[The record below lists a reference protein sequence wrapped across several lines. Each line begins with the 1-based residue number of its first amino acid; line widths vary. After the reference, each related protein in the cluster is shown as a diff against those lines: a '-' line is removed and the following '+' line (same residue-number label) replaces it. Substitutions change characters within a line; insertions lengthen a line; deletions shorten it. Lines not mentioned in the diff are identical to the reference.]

1 RHSCTRLLYGP
12 ANIAYPLATGAGFS
26 SPLRGDTGPTAWSS
40 PVYPLLLAGI
50 FRIFGTFNLHAFFA
64 AVALN
69 ILCSTLTCIP
79 LYFATRRMGGAFLAS
94 TATWLWAVFPNAI
107 IIPFE
112 WIWDTSLSSLLVA
125 TILWATLALAQS
137 GGLRNSCAYGLL
149 WGLTL
154 MTNASLL
161 SLLPLLLAWL
171 GYSAYRQ
178 KQPGWLA
185 RPALAA
191 FIAVLCCV
199 PWTMR

>member
-1 RHSCTRLLYGP
+1 MWLKMVRSEIRRRIVARTTSVWFILVFALTLRVTFAWSQQRQLPDHILSSIPFLYEPG
-12 ANIAYPLATGAGFS
+12 NIAYSLATGHGFS

-69 ILCSTLTCIP
+69 ILCSTLACIP
-79 LYFATRRMGGAFLAS
+79 LYFATRRIGGAFLAS

-154 MTNASLL
+154 M
-161 SLLPLLLAWL
+161 
-171 GYSAYRQ
+171 
-178 KQPGWLA
+178 
-185 RPALAA
+185 
-191 FIAVLCCV
+191 
-199 PWTMR
+199 